1 MIQLL
6 SKLKVAD
13 NSGARLVQCIKVLKS
28 RAKTASVGDLITI
41 TVKKAR
47 PHKQVQKKD
56 VKVAVVVR
64 VKKTYIRSNGIKVS
78 LGENACVILDNET
91 GNHQTTSTPLGTRIL
106 GPIPIREIRKSKIIK
121 CILLAKSSI

>member
-28 RAKTASVGDLITI
+28 RAKTATVGDLITV

-56 VKVAVVVR
+56 VRVAVIVR
-64 VKKTYIRSNGIKVS
+64 TKSTYLRPNGMKVS
-78 LGENACVILDNET
+78 LGENACVILNSRV
-91 GNHQTTSTPLGTRIL
+91 NKTPIGTRIL
-106 GPIPIREIRKSKIIK
+106 GPIPIRELRKSKIMK
-121 CILLAKSSI
+121 CLLLAKSSV

>member
-13 NSGARLVQCIKVLKS
+13 NSGARLVQCIKVLKA
-28 RAKTASVGDLITI
+28 RAKTASVGDWITI

-64 VKKTYIRSNGIKVS
+64 VKKTYVRSNGIKVS
-78 LGENACVILDNET
+78 LGENACVILDNAGHTT
-91 GNHQTTSTPLGTRIL
+91 GTPLGTRIL
-106 GPIPIREIRKSKIIK
+106 GPIPIREMRKSKIIK

>member
-13 NSGARLVQCIKVLKS
+13 NCGARLVQCIKVLKS
-28 RAKTASVGDLITI
+28 RAKTASVGDLITV

-56 VKVAVVVR
+56 IRTAVIVR
-64 VKKTYIRSNGIKVS
+64 TKATYLRPNGIKVN
-78 LGENACVILDNET
+78 LGENSCVILHSRLNK
-91 GNHQTTSTPLGTRIL
+91 TPIGTRIL
-106 GPIPIREIRKSKIIK
+106 GPIPVRELRKSKIIK
-121 CILLAKSSI
+121 CILLPKSVI

>member
-28 RAKTASVGDLITI
+28 RAKTATVGDIITV

-56 VKVAVVVR
+56 VRVAVVVR
-64 VKKTYIRSNGIKVS
+64 TKSTFWIKIQKAMNIFS
-78 LGENACVILDNET
+78 
-91 GNHQTTSTPLGTRIL
+91 IL
-106 GPIPIREIRKSKIIK
+106 GSQSEENSNKN
-121 CILLAKSSI
+121 

>member
-28 RAKTASVGDLITI
+28 RSKTACVGDLITV

-47 PHKQVQKKD
+47 PHKQVQKK
-56 VKVAVVVR
+56 KMFE
-64 VKKTYIRSNGIKVS
+64 
-78 LGENACVILDNET
+78 L
-91 GNHQTTSTPLGTRIL
+91 PLWFEL
-106 GPIPIREIRKSKIIK
+106 NQHMFALME
-121 CILLAKSSI
+121 

>member
-28 RAKTASVGDLITI
+28 GAQTATVGDLITV

-56 VKVAVVVR
+56 VRIAVVVR
-64 VKKTYIRSNGIKVS
+64 VKKTYLRSNGMKIS
-78 LGENACVILDNET
+78 LGENACVILNSRT
-91 GNHQTTSTPLGTRIL
+91 NKMPLGTRIL
-106 GPIPIREIRKSKIIK
+106 GPIPIRELRKSKFTRVN
-121 CILLAKSSI
+121 LLAKSSI

>member
-28 RAKTASVGDLITI
+28 RAKTANVGDLITV

-47 PHKQVQKKD
+47 PHKQVQKKMF
-56 VKVAVVVR
+56 
-64 VKKTYIRSNGIKVS
+64 
-78 LGENACVILDNET
+78 E
-91 GNHQTTSTPLGTRIL
+91 
-106 GPIPIREIRKSKIIK
+106 
-121 CILLAKSSI
+121 LLLWYEQNQLMFVLME

>member
-28 RAKTASVGDLITI
+28 RAKTANVGDLITV

-47 PHKQVQKKD
+47 PHKQVQKD
-56 VKVAVVVR
+56 VRIAVVVR
-64 VKKTYIRSNGIKVS
+64 TKSTYVRPNGIK
-78 LGENACVILDNET
+78 G
-91 GNHQTTSTPLGTRIL
+91 
-106 GPIPIREIRKSKIIK
+106 
-121 CILLAKSSI
+121 

>member
-47 PHKQVQKKD
+47 PHKQVQKRMLK
-56 VKVAVVVR
+56 
-64 VKKTYIRSNGIKVS
+64 
-78 LGENACVILDNET
+78 
-91 GNHQTTSTPLGTRIL
+91 
-106 GPIPIREIRKSKIIK
+106 
-121 CILLAKSSI
+121 LLLLFE

>member
-28 RAKTASVGDLITI
+28 RAKTANVGDLITV

-56 VKVAVVVR
+56 VRIAVVVR
-64 VKKTYIRSNGIKVS
+64 TKSTYVRPNGIKVS
-78 LGENACVILDNET
+78 LGENSCVILNSRV
-91 GNHQTTSTPLGTRIL
+91 NKTPVGTRII
-106 GPIPIREIRKSKIIK
+106 GPIPVRELRKSKIMK
-121 CILLAKSSI
+121 CILLAKSVI

>member
-1 MIQLL
+1 MIQMQTNLD
-6 SKLKVAD
+6 VAD
-13 NSGARLVQCIKVLKS
+13 NSGAKKVQCIKVLKS
-28 RAKTASVGDLITI
+28 RAKTATVGDIITV

-64 VKKTYIRSNGIKVS
+64 VKKTYVRSNGIKVS
-78 LGENACVILDNET
+78 LGENACVILDNAEHAT
-91 GNHQTTSTPLGTRIL
+91 GTPLGTRIL
-106 GPIPIREIRKSKIIK
+106 GPIPIREMRKSKIIK